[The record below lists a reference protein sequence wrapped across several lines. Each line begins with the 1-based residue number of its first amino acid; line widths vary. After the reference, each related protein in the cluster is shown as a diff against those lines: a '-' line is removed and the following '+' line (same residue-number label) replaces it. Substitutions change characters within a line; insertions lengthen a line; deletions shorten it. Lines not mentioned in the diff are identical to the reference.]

1 MIKGL
6 GPVTIRNLIAY
17 CGSPE
22 NVFSMPKSKLL
33 KIPGVGE
40 KTLKLLKEAESYKKR
55 AEEEVKFCEKYQI
68 EMLPYLA
75 PEYPQALKYQHDSPT
90 ILYKKGNLDL
100 NTQEMIAVVGTR
112 KPTDYGK
119 NMAEQIATY
128 FAERNINVV
137 SGLAYG
143 IDIAAHKAALKVGG
157 ATTAVLA
164 HGLDRIYPTM
174 HYEKAVEMLEKGAWV
189 SEFPS
194 GTSPDAP
201 NFPARNRIISGLC
214 KAIIVVEAAKK
225 GGALITANF
234 GFEQNKEIYAV
245 PGNVGLAFSEGCNHL
260 IQHNIAKLLTHPQEV
275 LNDLN
280 IQWSNEIAET
290 LPKIEAKNDFS
301 NVVLSAEETKI
312 VGLLRKGE
320 AQIDTISN
328 QTDIPIAALNSL
340 LLTMEFK
347 GFIKQMPGKK
357 FALAEAK
364 WG

>member
-6 GPVTIRNLIAY
+6 GPVTIRNLVSY

-22 NVFSMPKSKLL
+22 NVFSTPKGKLL
-33 KIPGVGE
+33 KIPGIGE
-40 KTLKLLKEAESYKKR
+40 KTLKLLKEAESYQKK
-55 AEEEVKFCEKYQI
+55 AEDEVRFCEKHQI
-68 EMLPYLA
+68 AILPYLST
-75 PEYPQALKYQHDSPT
+75 EYPQALKFLHDSPT
-90 ILYKKGNLDL
+90 VLYKRGNIDL
-100 NTQEMIAVVGTR
+100 NQHEMIAVVGTR
-112 KPTDYGK
+112 KPTEYGK

-128 FAERNINVV
+128 FAERNMNVV

-157 ATTAVLA
+157 MTTAVLA

-174 HYEKAVEMLEKGAWV
+174 HYEKAMEMLEIGGWV

-201 NFPARNRIISGLC
+201 NFPARNRIISGLA
-214 KAIIVVEAAKK
+214 KAIIVVEAAKS

-245 PGNVGLAFSEGCNHL
+245 PGNVGLPFSEGCNHL
-260 IQHNIAKLLTHPQEV
+260 IQNNIAKLLTHPQEV
-275 LNDLN
+275 LSDLD
-280 IQWSNEIAET
+280 IQWNNEIVENFH
-290 LPKIEAKNDFS
+290 KIEPKKDFS
-301 NVVLSAEETKI
+301 NVILSAEETRI

-320 AQIDTISN
+320 AQIDDISI
-328 QTDIPIAALNSL
+328 QTEISIASLNSL

-357 FALAEAK
+357 FSLMEAK
-364 WG
+364 W